1 MEDGMKTK
9 IKDEIRIFTYIAIRN
24 PNQEFTMEIL
34 VELRKSFNEMALEVT
49 DFLNYLDKEQQND

>member
-1 MEDGMKTK
+1 MKTK